1 MSPDARGA
9 LPVPGSITMAERQRI
24 VDHEG
29 REVALGDLIGEGGEG
44 RVYALPAMPTL
55 VAKLYREPLAARK
68 QAKLHAMAALGD
80 SYLRTIAAWPVDVLR
95 DEAGR
100 VVGFT
105 MPRVDG
111 YEPVHHLYSPAQ
123 RKQFFVRADYAFLVA
138 AARNIAAAFDA
149 IHAHGHVVGDVNQG
163 NVVIRHDSVAS
174 FIDCDSFDIHAL
186 GTRFACEV
194 GVQHFTPPE
203 LQSIKSFGD
212 APRTANHDN
221 FGLAVLV
228 FHLLFM
234 GRHPYAGIHEAGDMP
249 IEQAIAEY
257 RFAYGPRRQ
266 ARGMQTPP
274 HALALETVSP
284 TLAAMFE
291 AAFTQTGARQQ
302 RPDAKQWVHALEA
315 FGRSL
320 RTCATD
326 AIHRFPAHWRGCL
339 WCEIESRTGT
349 QYFLP
354 TLPAPGTRIALPD
367 NADIQQ
373 VWQRIVAL
381 GDPESDPGRDVP
393 ELFTSARCMPQQAH
407 ANATHPVEREPS
419 RVRPHGPR
427 IRRRVARLLST
438 GVTLLSVA
446 AWVTDAVTDSDAG
459 FAVGMAW
466 PLAWIVCA
474 MVAERPYRR
483 ESARRYEILGAA
495 QHEYDVML
503 ARYRK
508 LRHSRALTD
517 KFHAL
522 ERSKRVL
529 DALPRRYQGERQKL
543 FALVREKQLERF
555 LAGHLLAETRFAS
568 IGPGR
573 KATLASFGIET
584 AADVADPLLSKVRGL
599 GDIARNELRAWR
611 ASAQARF
618 AFDPQ
623 SGTDPRDLQWLT
635 WQFANRRARIEK
647 TLREGL
653 RELQK
658 LDIENQRARL
668 QALAE
673 LQGASTVLARAEAEH
688 RALVGAHR
696 LRRLRWRRRPGVAP

>member
-1 MSPDARGA
+1 MT
-9 LPVPGSITMAERQRI
+9 PGMHGVSLDNTTADVAERER
-24 VDHEG
+24 VSDSKG
-29 REVALGDLIGEGGEG
+29 REVSLGELIGEGGEG
-44 RVYALPAMPTL
+44 RVYALRDAADH
-55 VAKLYREPLAARK
+55 VAKLYREPLPARR
-68 QAKLHAMAALGD
+68 QAKLHAMTALGD
-80 SYLRTIAAWPVDVLR
+80 SYLRTIAAWPVEVLR
-95 DEAGR
+95 GEGSR

-105 MPRVDG
+105 MPRVEG
-111 YEPVHHLYSPAQ
+111 HEPIHHLYSPAQ
-123 RKQFFVRADYAFLVA
+123 RKQFFPQADYAFLVA
-138 AARNIAAAFDA
+138 AARNVAAAFDA

-163 NVVIRHDSVAS
+163 NVVIRRDSVAC
-174 FIDCDSFDIHAL
+174 FIDCDSFEIQAH

-203 LQSIKSFGD
+203 LQAIKAFGD
-212 APRTANHDN
+212 APRMANHDR

-234 GRHPYAGIHEAGDMP
+234 GRHPYAGIHEAGDMS

-291 AAFTQTGARQQ
+291 AAFTEVGARQK
-302 RPDAKQWVHALEA
+302 RPDARQWVHALEA

-320 RTCATD
+320 RTCSTD
-326 AIHRFPAHWRGCL
+326 AIHRFPAHLRGCP

-354 TLPAPGTRIALPD
+354 TLPPPGTRVALPD

-381 GDPESDPGRDVP
+381 GDPQAEAGREMP
-393 ELFTSARCMPQQAH
+393 ELFTSARHLHAH
-407 ANATHPVEREPS
+407 AAVPNLMNAGS
-419 RVRPHGPR
+419 DAQRPRSHALR
-427 IRRRVARLLST
+427 IRRRIARLVSFALTVGSIA
-438 GVTLLSVA
+438 VSA
-446 AWVTDAVTDSDAG
+446 ADADISLAFG
-459 FAVGMAW
+459 FAG
-466 PLAWIVCA
+466 PLAWVACA
-474 MVAERPYRR
+474 LVAERPFRR
-483 ESARRYEILGAA
+483 EYVRRRGMLNAA
-495 QHEYDVML
+495 QHDYDVLL

-508 LRHSRALTD
+508 LRHSRAFAD

-522 ERSKRVL
+522 EHAKRGL

-543 FALVREKQLERF
+543 FALVRERQLEKF
-555 LAGHLLAETRFAS
+555 LASHVLVETRFAS

-584 AADVADPLLSKVRGL
+584 AADVADPLLGKVRGL
-599 GDIARNELRAWR
+599 GEAARSELRAWR
-611 ASAQARF
+611 AQMEARF
-618 AFDPQ
+618 TFDPQ

-635 WQFANRRARIEK
+635 WQFANRRTRIEK

-673 LQGASTVLARAEAEH
+673 LQGASTSLARAEADY
-688 RALVGAHR
+688 RALAGAHR
-696 LRRLRWRRRPGVAP
+696 RRRLKGRHRPGAVS